1 MCLEICKE
9 MKHWAESELQ
19 HEIGPAL
26 HLFLLLCSLSVPEL
40 TVIGKNY
47 FLLCVIFWPSV
58 EYFTFFKFEI
68 KSNCI
73 SQLKFIFFHS
83 SK

>member
-1 MCLEICKE
+1 MCLERCKE

-26 HLFLLLCSLSVPEL
+26 HLFLLLCPLSVPEL

-47 FLLCVIFWPSV
+47 FLLCVIF
-58 EYFTFFKFEI
+58 
-68 KSNCI
+68 
-73 SQLKFIFFHS
+73 
-83 SK
+83 